1 MANNA
6 DVHIHI
12 LATSASNI
20 STNALAVRLYRIIKK
35 IGQQGQYCV
44 RAHSELKPPGGMIVD
59 GTPTDNTTD
68 LIDEIGIMTVW
79 KNVTIAEKEAEREEW
94 DYLVHTSKFAGL
106 FHRVIADEGHKLKNC
121 RTLKATAV
129 DKLYCP
135 KKWIMTA
142 TPMINRTEDYLGYLY
157 LLWNPRWLTDL
168 EELDGYTL
176 PTDPFGIYDP
186 ETVKDWEKNAP
197 EYVDNARFW
206 VTGTASDAGRYVAQA
221 QDTIGKRKCGAQ
233 RGDAGG
239 KFEKTRDIEYRETD
253 DDGEASTGCGRTNR
267 TPRTLNVI
275 PSLWNFTLRA
285 GVPEDDLKPQVLG
298 LLNVL
303 DAAANQPALRL
314 RVYERS

>member
-1 MANNA
+1 
-6 DVHIHI
+6 
-12 LATSASNI
+12 
-20 STNALAVRLYRIIKK
+20 
-35 IGQQGQYCV
+35 
-44 RAHSELKPPGGMIVD
+44 
-59 GTPTDNTTD
+59 
-68 LIDEIGIMTVW
+68 
-79 KNVTIAEKEAEREEW
+79 
-94 DYLVHTSKFAGL
+94 
-106 FHRVIADEGHKLKNC
+106 
-121 RTLKATAV
+121 
-129 DKLYCP
+129 
-135 KKWIMTA
+135 
-142 TPMINRTEDYLGYLY
+142 
-157 LLWNPRWLTDL
+157 
-168 EELDGYTL
+168 
-176 PTDPFGIYDP
+176 
-186 ETVKDWEKNAP
+186 
-197 EYVDNARFW
+197 ARFW

>member
-267 TPRTLNVI
+267 TPRTLV
-275 PSLWNFTLRA
+275 SLIATKTIIIILT
-285 GVPEDDLKPQVLG
+285 
-298 LLNVL
+298 
-303 DAAANQPALRL
+303 
-314 RVYERS
+314 